1 MLEEISVP
9 EFTILTLLQIIVGL
23 GLLNVWLIRAGSA
36 TDYRGGEA
44 TTLKEEFQAYGLPD
58 GAFYLVG
65 AMKIGLVSPFWQVC
79 GRNSLF
85 VQLQESSH
93 C

>member
-9 EFTILTLLQIIVGL
+9 EFTILNLLQIIVGL

-58 GAFYLVG
+58 GAFYLV
-65 AMKIGLVSPFWQVC
+65 AVSYTHLTLPTTPYV
-79 GRNSLF
+79 
-85 VQLQESSH
+85 
-93 C
+93 